1 MTDRE
6 RIAVLAGVIGS
17 LIGRLSSFTIG
28 PFKMFPPED
37 VDEYI
42 RILETVMPEETDEA
56 DA

>member
-1 MTDRE
+1 M
-6 RIAVLAGVIGS
+6 LAGVIGS